1 MEKIIK
7 INKNLIK
14 QILDEFGTPFQF
26 ELCDDSLGS
35 LRMEMGDFFDPVIK
49 KRNLKD
55 VFGHMFGKGIKRN
68 DSLPVNTIKFCYLNE
83 RVIDKSVK
91 TNETQ

>member
-14 QILDEFGTPFQF
+14 QILEKFGAPSQF
-26 ELCDDSLGS
+26 ELHNNSLN
-35 LRMEMGDFFDPVIK
+35 LLYTEMGDFFDLVTK

-55 VFGHMFGKGIKRN
+55 VFGYMFGKRIKRN
-68 DSLPVNTIKFCYLNE
+68 DSLPINTIKVCYSNE
-83 RVIDKSVK
+83 KMIDKSVK
-91 TNETQ
+91 TDEI